1 MDGPATSAHLV
12 MLHLGRTRVAL
23 TQRAV
28 RSLEATADVDFSA
41 RSAGALGAI
50 DVGGSRWRVYALDE
64 ELAPLHTAPRDR
76 RICAL
81 LAAEHGLFGLLCD
94 DAQVL
99 PRRAL
104 VTYPLPPAMRRVASP
119 VEGVL
124 NLDPGVALL
133 SSSRGLALAAG
144 IATIDAAALQVRP

>member
-1 MDGPATSAHLV
+1 MDGPSTSAHLV
-12 MLHLGRTRVAL
+12 MLHVGRTRVAL
-23 TQRAV
+23 AQRAV

-41 RSAGALGAI
+41 RSDGTLGVI
-50 DVGGSRWRVYALDE
+50 DVGGSRWHVYALDE
-64 ELAPLHTAPRDR
+64 ELAPLRSAPRDR

-81 LAAEHGLFGLLCD
+81 LAAEDGLFALLCD

-99 PRRAL
+99 PRQAL
-104 VTYPLPPAMRRVASP
+104 VAYPLPAAMRKAASP

-144 IATIDAAALQVRP
+144 VAMDDATLQVRP